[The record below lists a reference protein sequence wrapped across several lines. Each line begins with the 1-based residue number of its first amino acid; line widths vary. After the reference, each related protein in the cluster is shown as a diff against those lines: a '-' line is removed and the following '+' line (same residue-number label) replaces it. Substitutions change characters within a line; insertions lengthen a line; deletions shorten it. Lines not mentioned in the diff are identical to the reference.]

1 MVLPTWRIEQAVFT
15 DEVAGLLP
23 LHQPAGQELQL
34 NGVLSVGL
42 YQTRGLRDRYLI
54 HAGSVDRSDVISNV
68 KGSTPGQ

>member
-1 MVLPTWRIEQAVFT
+1 MLLTWRIEQAVFS

-34 NGVLSVGL
+34 NGVLGVGL
-42 YQTRGLRDRYLI
+42 YQPRGLRDRHLI
-54 HAGSVDRSDVISNV
+54 HAGSVNRSDVISNV

>member
-1 MVLPTWRIEQAVFT
+1 MVLPTWRIELAVFS

-23 LHQPAGQELQL
+23 LHQPAGQKLQL
-34 NGVLSVGL
+34 NCVLGVGFN
-42 YQTRGLRDRYLI
+42 QTSGLRDRHLI

>member
-1 MVLPTWRIEQAVFT
+1 MLLTWSIEQAVFS

-23 LHQPAGQELQL
+23 LHQPAGQKLQL
-34 NGVLSVGL
+34 NGVLGVGFN
-42 YQTRGLRDRYLI
+42 QTSGLRDRHLI

>member
-1 MVLPTWRIEQAVFT
+1 MLLTWRIEQAVFS

-34 NGVLSVGL
+34 NGVLGVGFN
-42 YQTRGLRDRYLI
+42 QTSGLRDRHLI

>member
-1 MVLPTWRIEQAVFT
+1 MLLTWSIEQAVFS

-34 NGVLSVGL
+34 NGVLGVGL
-42 YQTRGLRDRYLI
+42 YQPRGLRDRHLI
-54 HAGSVDRSDVISNV
+54 HASSVDRSDVISNV